1 MYNKLKSINTKQQAT
16 TNNALLRKAF
26 AKHGVLKCNRIQP
39 QKGMKYSYKI
49 GRASCRERV

>member
-39 QKGMKYSYKI
+39 QKGMKYSYMLQH
-49 GRASCRERV
+49 E